1 VAERVDETARTR
13 RGYEGSSMKRLL
25 SRLLALLIGAALPVV
40 GGCPWKD
47 IIPDPVV
54 YYRPPSAM

>member
-1 VAERVDETARTR
+1 
-13 RGYEGSSMKRLL
+13 MKRLL

-54 YYRPPSAM
+54 YYGPPWAM